1 MSSTLVSI
9 DRCLICGSK
18 RLKHL
23 PRYSAHH
30 LVRCRKCSFIFSRR
44 RPSREELNQVYSAY
58 SRGVKVP
65 TPLTLLKYHGI
76 VSQLSRLRN
85 IDTVLDVGCGD
96 GHFLAA
102 FQQGIKTFGTEYNDT
117 IANVAAGRG
126 ITMLSG
132 GLLPD
137 TPESI
142 NHFDLIVFT
151 EVIEHILDPASVVDH
166 FFSLLDEGGLLY
178 ITTPNFKSIESTL
191 LGPDWGMVAY
201 PEHLCYYTP
210 RTLNHLLRDAG
221 FEKISLST
229 ENISFF
235 RLAQFWLKKNASR
248 SSSLDPESVSIAAQ
262 SAFHGNFF
270 LRSAKALINKI
281 LYATSTGSSLV
292 AVYRK
297 PSPKE

>member
-18 RLKHL
+18 HLKFL
-23 PRYSAHH
+23 LRYSAHH

-44 RPSREELNQVYSAY
+44 RPSSEELNHVYSAY
-58 SRGVKVP
+58 SRGVTVP
-65 TPLTLLKYHGI
+65 SQLTLLKYNGI
-76 VSQLSRLRN
+76 VSQLSTLRK

-96 GHFLAA
+96 GHFLSA
-102 FQQGIKTFGTEYNDT
+102 FQRGIKTFGTEYNEAV
-117 IANVAAGRG
+117 ANVAASRG

-137 TPESI
+137 VPEGI

-151 EVIEHILDPASVVDH
+151 EVIEHILDPALVVNH
-166 FFSLLDEGGLLY
+166 FSSLLDEGGLLY
-178 ITTPNFKSIESTL
+178 ITTPNFRSIESAL

-210 RTLNHLLRDAG
+210 RTLHFLLRAAG

-229 ENISFF
+229 KNISFF
-235 RLAQFWLKKNASR
+235 RLAQFWLKRNASS
-248 SSSLDPESVSIAAQ
+248 SSSLDPEAISIAAQ
-262 SAFHGNFF
+262 AAFHGNIFM
-270 LRSAKALINKI
+270 RTAKTLVNMI
-281 LYATSTGSSLV
+281 LNVTSTGSSLV
-292 AVYRK
+292 AIYRK
-297 PSPKE
+297 PSPK